1 MCGFSGG
8 PFLGLLFGQ
17 PPSYTRNSIYPVLI
31 TTIAVRVGLSSS
43 HNTAMPPSKPSAQF
57 PPRDAWYPS
66 QVLLQPSLERDDAE
80 IEDLDLARM
89 DDDPFIYFLTPTPSS
104 YAEDAGMDFDMEFDA
119 GIEDAKHPPQI
130 VRSVSPSSLVGLSL
144 PPPRPPTPPRSP
156 ATPELE
162 YDLSTTPED
171 HEGYDYMDNSW
182 PPRRGVPMSLPR
194 RLKDKFR
201 GHTPTTTPDG
211 ADTLQLP
218 PGAVPPRTS
227 SASSSSSS
235 SSTRGR
241 AVSRSGGPGPGA
253 GFASSSS
260 SSSGGRRH
268 RGRPARL
275 SPHAWREPSPDVW
288 AIEEET
294 EEEVMSEME
303 EEGGKGEGAVVVDIP
318 AAKPKK
324 RVRFVLPV
332 VEYGR
337 QGKY

>member
-1 MCGFSGG
+1 
-8 PFLGLLFGQ
+8 
-17 PPSYTRNSIYPVLI
+17 
-31 TTIAVRVGLSSS
+31 
-43 HNTAMPPSKPSAQF
+43 MPPSKPSGQF

-104 YAEDAGMDFDMEFDA
+104 YADDAGLDFDMEFDA

-156 ATPELE
+156 GTPDLE
-162 YDLSTTPED
+162 YDLSTTPDD
-171 HEGYDYMDNSW
+171 HESYDYMDNSW
-182 PPRRGVPMSLPR
+182 PPQLSVPMSLPR

-201 GHTPTTTPDG
+201 GGHAPAPLDDG
-211 ADTLQLP
+211 DTLQLP
-218 PGAVPPRTS
+218 PGATVPHSPRTS
-227 SASSSSSS
+227 SSS
-235 SSTRGR
+235 RGR
-241 AVSRSGGPGPGA
+241 AASRSGGPGPAAGA
-253 GFASSSS
+253 GASV
-260 SSSGGRRH
+260 GRRRP
-268 RGRPARL
+268 RGRL

-294 EEEVMSEME
+294 EEEVVVWGGSEVE
-303 EEGGKGEGAVVVDIP
+303 EEGGMTATGGGNGGHGKGVVEIQ

-332 VEYGR
+332 VEHGR
-337 QGKY
+337 